1 MRLAQQGVDKLKKRT
16 RGRDTLASLRRAAE
30 ALDAELFYAII
41 PRKPLRET
49 IAERAKEVA
58 RKRVA
63 PVAHSMQLEA
73 QGLADNELQ
82 ERITELALELERNPR
97 ELWR

>member
-1 MRLAQQGVDKLKKRT
+1 MNLAQQSVDQLKKNELA
-16 RGRDTLASLRRAAE
+16 GALTLASLRRAAE

-41 PRKPLRET
+41 PRKPLRQT

-63 PVAHSMQLEA
+63 PVAHSMRHSLFRS
-73 QGLADNELQ
+73 LTNNS
-82 ERITELALELERNPR
+82 RIQIVVATLFDLRR
-97 ELWR
+97 H